1 MSTTP
6 RTVLFWGAGAT
17 ASIGFPTTVRQ
28 GKILREL
35 TPESESCRGLEV
47 RVRDALGDQIEK
59 KWIDAVCDLLKIL
72 GDRDS
77 PKDNGI
83 SAKNI
88 LPQQVEAMRRN
99 WEGVDDEDLRAR
111 IMELRS
117 FYDWPALVAAINVCP
132 GHARHSERG
141 SHDASKDV
149 SFKLMDLFNLLDM
162 HIQSGHG
169 FPDEKDEFLAP
180 HRIHG
185 ARRALILI
193 IQVLFYVIWHTRART
208 LHDLEHHR
216 KFAEEL
222 GLRMQREG
230 IRLAEG
236 ADDSSWSEEDEFI
249 LGDVSV
255 VCLNWDPVGFMAKI
269 AANRDLNRAPDVP
282 YIGTPA
288 RKLQLNHDL
297 GYYIP
302 GPRTQHTSG
311 NRIWQPMSIA
321 SAKHLNHL
329 DHGSQVRMR
338 VSRYLF
344 PHGCLW
350 WRECP
355 NCGKLSSYKG
365 DSWTVDSET
374 LLPPP
379 PLQAFAHGI
388 AYESWL
394 DKEDSEWGRGGV
406 DARACAHCETL
417 TYAHHTPVV
426 MQTSFK
432 TRPPPYLEEIQR
444 DMRVVV
450 QKANHIVL
458 MGYSLPPDDV
468 IYRAF
473 LAARVNRK
481 NNSRDSGDTV
491 KCSVVDKQD
500 GCENRWYYPDELGK
514 MENHPDVVTSVWD
527 LFGKDNVRY
536 FGAGVPKVF
545 LDGDSVTEQ
554 AVERMLTWKRL

>member
-1 MSTTP
+1 MSAIS

-17 ASIGFPTTVRQ
+17 ASIDFPTTVQQ
-28 GKILREL
+28 GEILRKL
-35 TPESESCRGLEV
+35 APESESCRNLEA
-47 RVRDALGDQIEK
+47 RVRNALGDQTQK
-59 KWIDAVCDLLKIL
+59 RWIDAVCDLLQIL
-72 GDRDS
+72 GDCDG

-83 SAKNI
+83 SAMDI

-99 WEGVDDEDLRAR
+99 WEGVDDEALRAR

-132 GHARHSERG
+132 GHTPHSERG
-141 SHDASKDV
+141 SHDASEDI

-193 IQVLFYVIWHTRART
+193 IQVLFYVIWHTQART
-208 LHDLEHHR
+208 SDDLEYHE

-236 ADDSSWSEEDEFI
+236 AGDSSRFEEDDFI

-269 AANRDLNRAPDVP
+269 AANRDLNQAPTVP

-365 DSWTVDSET
+365 DNWNVNSET

-379 PLQAFAHGI
+379 PLKAFVDGI
-388 AYESWL
+388 AYKSWS
-394 DKEDSEWGRGGV
+394 DKENSEWGRGV

-458 MGYSLPPDDV
+458 MGYSLPSDDV
-468 IYRAF
+468 TYRAF
-473 LAARVNRK
+473 LAARVKRK

-491 KCSVVDKQD
+491 KCSVIDKQD
-500 GCENRWYYPDELGK
+500 GYENRWYYPDELGK
-514 MENHPDVVTSVWD
+514 MENHPAVVTSAWE
-527 LFGKDNVRY
+527 LYGKDNVRY
-536 FGAGVPKVF
+536 FGAGVPEVF
-545 LDGDSVTEQ
+545 LDGGSVTEQ
-554 AVERMLTWKRL
+554 AVERLLIWKRL